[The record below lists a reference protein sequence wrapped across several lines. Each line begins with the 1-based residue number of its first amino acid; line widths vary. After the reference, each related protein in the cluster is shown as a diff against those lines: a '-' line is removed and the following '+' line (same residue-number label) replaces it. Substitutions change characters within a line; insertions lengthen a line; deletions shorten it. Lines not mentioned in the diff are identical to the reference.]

1 MTRFA
6 TTAAACVA
14 ALASVAA
21 APAQG
26 RYDGSWSIEIATEGG
41 ACDPLYRYY
50 IVIDGETVR
59 VRSMMGETAYA
70 AAGFVQPNGSINVR
84 FGQASDPVTVRGR
97 LASDAG
103 TGTWVAEA
111 RGCRGKWRAARR
123 QA

>member
-1 MTRFA
+1 MRRLA
-6 TTAAACVA
+6 IAAGASLI
-14 ALASVAA
+14 ALAGAAA
-21 APAQG
+21 APAG
-26 RYDGSWSIEIATEGG
+26 RFDGSWAIEIATEAG

-59 VRSMMGETAYA
+59 VRSMLGETAYA
-70 AAGFVQPNGSINVR
+70 TAGFVQPNGAINVR

-103 TGTWVAEA
+103 AGTWVAEA

-123 QA
+123 EA

>member
-1 MTRFA
+1 MIL
-6 TTAAACVA
+6 VG
-14 ALASVAA
+14 VAA
-21 APAQG
+21 APAHG
-26 RYDGSWSIEIATEGG
+26 RFDGSWAIEIATEGG

-59 VRSMMGETAYA
+59 VRSMLAETAYSS
-70 AAGFVQPNGSINVR
+70 AGFVQPNGSINVR

-97 LASDAG
+97 LAADAG
-103 TGTWVAEA
+103 NGTWVAEA

>member
-1 MTRFA
+1 VARLA
-6 TTAAACVA
+6 TVIAASFLSLGTAAA
-14 ALASVAA
+14 
-21 APAQG
+21 APPQG

-50 IVIDGETVR
+50 LVIDGETVR

-103 TGTWVAEA
+103 AGTWVAEA

-123 QA
+123 RA

>member
-1 MTRFA
+1 MRLA
-6 TTAAACVA
+6 TTAAASIVA
-14 ALASVAA
+14 LTSVAA
-21 APAQG
+21 APAPG
-26 RYDGSWSIEIATEGG
+26 RYDGSWSIEIATDGG

-59 VRSMMGETAYA
+59 IRSMLGETAYA
-70 AAGFVQPNGSINVR
+70 TAGFVQPNGSINVR

-103 TGTWVAEA
+103 AGTWVAEA
-111 RGCRGKWRAARR
+111 RNCRGKWRAARR

>member
-1 MTRFA
+1 MGRLA
-6 TTAAACVA
+6 TVVA
-14 ALASVAA
+14 ASLLVLGTVAA
-21 APAQG
+21 ASAQG

-50 IVIDGETVR
+50 LVIDGETIR

-103 TGTWVAEA
+103 GGTWVAEA

>member
-1 MTRFA
+1 VTRLGIAA
-6 TTAAACVA
+6 TASLM
-14 ALASVAA
+14 ALASAVA
-21 APAQG
+21 APAPG
-26 RYDGSWSIEIATEGG
+26 RFDGSWAIEIATEGG

-59 VRSMMGETAYA
+59 IRSMMGETAYA
-70 AAGFVQPNGSINVR
+70 TAGFVQPNGSINVR

-97 LASDAG
+97 LAADAG
-103 TGTWVAEA
+103 GGTWIAEA

>member
-1 MTRFA
+1 MSGVR
-6 TTAAACVA
+6 TAAAGLLLGLVGATA
-14 ALASVAA
+14 AS
-21 APAQG
+21 AQG
-26 RYDGSWSIEIATEGG
+26 RFDGSWAIEIATEAG

-50 IVIDGETVR
+50 LVIDRETVR
-59 VRSMMGETAYA
+59 VRSMMGETAYS

-103 TGTWVAEA
+103 NGTWVAEA
-111 RGCRGKWRAARR
+111 RGCRGKWRASRR